1 MDKRIF
7 VLGAT
12 AIVSASAGVAGGYVW
27 ARRRLFDE
35 FNEKLE
41 KEISAYKWSYDK
53 LQKLKADKKPTVDE
67 QAAANG
73 HYDLDRRE
81 APMRT
86 GPMEARPDEP
96 AQDTLERTLAGLKN
110 WDTGER
116 EQVRM
121 SAAEAM
127 AAYSAGA
134 VQADKAVTILDR
146 FQKPSILG
154 LGYTDEEVAE
164 KSLFPDEASEE
175 DEDLTRFRRPGH
187 PYVISTREFSFGQ
200 THNQSELT
208 WYEEDQVLSD
218 DQDMPVPDV
227 DGVVGLDNMDRFG
240 LGSGDPN
247 LVYIQNDKIGAQF
260 EVFRN
265 QGSYAQIVHGAAP
278 APDKRNVKRRPKDD

>member
-12 AIVSASAGVAGGYVW
+12 AIVSASAGVAGGYAW

-35 FNEKLE
+35 FNDKLE
-41 KEISAYKWSYDK
+41 KEIEAYKWSYDK
-53 LQKLKADKKPTVDE
+53 LQKLKAEKKATVDE

-73 HYDLDRRE
+73 HRV
-81 APMRT
+81 RT
-86 GPMEARPDEP
+86 VSAEDAVAARDDEP
-96 AQDTLERTLAGLKN
+96 SVDVLERTLAGLKK
-110 WDTGER
+110 WDTGE
-116 EQVRM
+116 QAQIKM

-127 AAYSAGA
+127 QAYSAGA
-134 VQADKAVTILDR
+134 VQADTAVTILDR

-154 LGYTDEEVAE
+154 MGYTEEEVIE
-164 KSLFPDEASEE
+164 KGLFPDQPTE
-175 DEDLTRFRRPGH
+175 DNEDLLQFRRPGH

-200 THNQSELT
+200 PHNQSELT

-227 DGVVGLDNMDRFG
+227 DAIVGLDNMDRFG

-265 QGSYAQIVHGAAP
+265 QGSYAQIVHGATP
-278 APDKRNVKRRPKDD
+278 APDKKNVKRRPKDD